1 MAKVRVAA
9 VAQAKGGLGGDA
21 ASGQALATA
30 TTGNG
35 ATGGVGG
42 NANGGSAGTYN
53 ASNTIGSGFSNAA
66 GISVVSQNTGANAYT
81 QQGVTVMANVNVY

>member
-1 MAKVRVAA
+1 M
-9 VAQAKGGLGGDA
+9 GGSA
-21 ASGQALATA
+21 TSGQALATA

-42 NANGGSAGTYN
+42 NANGGDAGTYN

-81 QQGVTVMANVNVY
+81 QQGITVQANLTVK